1 MPSAPWSPVPRVTM
15 GSFCAGE
22 CINGRYRVIRQLGAG
37 AMGTVLLCEDILQV
51 RRKVAL
57 KVLRADRIEDSEEWS
72 KVEYEALTRLRH
84 PNLARVFDFG
94 RVSDSHDWF
103 IVSEFIRG
111 DDLLE
116 ASTTFEEDEL
126 LDIVVQICR
135 ALEYIHVQGY
145 VHFDIKPDNILVT
158 RTRQIGEDQTSKVVQ
173 VVEQT
178 GSTDRRLGPPR
189 VKLI

>member
-1 MPSAPWSPVPRVTM
+1 
-15 GSFCAGE
+15 
-22 CINGRYRVIRQLGAG
+22 
-37 AMGTVLLCEDILQV
+37 MGTVFLCEDILQV

-57 KVLRADRIEDSEEWS
+57 KVLRADRIDDSEEWS

-111 DDLLE
+111 DDLLG
-116 ASTTFEEDEL
+116 ASTTFEENEL
-126 LDIVVQICR
+126 LDIIVQICR

-158 RTRQIGEDQTSKVVQ
+158 KENQMKITDLGLATDNPLQTHTMGVGTKLYKPD
-173 VVEQT
+173 EQK
-178 GSTDRRLGPPR
+178 GQKYGKSVDIYPLGNNT
-189 VKLI
+189 I